1 MFFLFWPL
9 VRALVNILLFGKGK
23 FLFFVVEMVAV
34 RAGGSRCDERFV
46 VAEDRLVVEIEIIVA
61 DLLPCLAA
69 FAETVVEGS
78 VQMVVRFPD
87 LDDVPGM
94 AVFDALFRVIA
105 AERDHAPDAERITKN
120 FDRFGD
126 ASQTPD
132 ALSQRSDDV
141 MGVRAFLI
149 CP

>member
-1 MFFLFWPL
+1 
-9 VRALVNILLFGKGK
+9 
-23 FLFFVVEMVAV
+23 MVAV
-34 RAGGSRCDERFV
+34 RAGRRRGDERFV
-46 VAEDRLVVEIEIIVA
+46 VAEDRLVVEIEVIVA
-61 DLLPCLAA
+61 DFLPCLAA

-78 VQMVVRFPD
+78 VQMVVRFSD

-126 ASQTPD
+126 ALADAD
-132 ALSQRSDDV
+132 ALSQRSDDL
-141 MGVRAFLI
+141 MGVGLF
-149 CP
+149 

>member
-1 MFFLFWPL
+1 M
-9 VRALVNILLFGKGK
+9 FGKGE

-34 RAGGSRCDERFV
+34 RAGRRRGDERFV
-46 VAEDRLVVEIEIIVA
+46 VAEDRLVVEIEVIVA

-126 ASQTPD
+126 ALADAD
-132 ALSQRSDDV
+132 ALSQRSDDL
-141 MGVRAFLI
+141 MGVGLF
-149 CP
+149 

>member
-1 MFFLFWPL
+1 M
-9 VRALVNILLFGKGK
+9 I
-23 FLFFVVEMVAV
+23 AV
-34 RAGGSRCDERFV
+34 RAGGSRCDKRFV
-46 VAEDRLVVEIEIIVA
+46 IPEDGFIIQIEIIVA
-61 DLLPCLAA
+61 DLLPGLEA

-126 ASQTPD
+126 ALADAD
-132 ALSQRSDDV
+132 ALSQRSDDL
-141 MGVRAFLI
+141 MGVGLF
-149 CP
+149 